1 MMELL
6 KFFWTLFYI
15 NLFTIGGGYVMI
27 PLLQREIVG
36 HYHWLTNKEFIDS
49 IAIGQ
54 VTPGPLTIMNAF
66 IGYKIFG
73 FWGSLG
79 AVVSSY
85 LPSIIVVT
93 ILSHYYLQF
102 KNSWIVDSGFKGIRP
117 AVIGLLA
124 AVAITLGKTSV
135 IDVPTGLI
143 AAAAFAIIAFTKID
157 PTFVIFGAGI
167 LGALFFR

>member
-1 MMELL
+1 MELL

-15 NLFTIGGGYVMI
+15 NLFTVGGGYVMI
-27 PLLQREIVG
+27 PLLQSEIVD

-54 VTPGPLTIMNAF
+54 ITPGPLTIMNAF

-85 LPSIIVVT
+85 LPSIIIVT
-93 ILSHYYLQF
+93 IVSNYYLQF
-102 KNSWIVDSGFKGIRP
+102 KKSWIVVSSFKGVRP

-124 AVAITLGKTSV
+124 AVAITLGKTSIV
-135 IDVPTGLI
+135 DVPTGLI
-143 AAAAFAIIAFTKID
+143 ATAAFGIIAFTKID
-157 PTFVIFGAGI
+157 PTFVILGAGI
-167 LGALFFR
+167 IGALVL